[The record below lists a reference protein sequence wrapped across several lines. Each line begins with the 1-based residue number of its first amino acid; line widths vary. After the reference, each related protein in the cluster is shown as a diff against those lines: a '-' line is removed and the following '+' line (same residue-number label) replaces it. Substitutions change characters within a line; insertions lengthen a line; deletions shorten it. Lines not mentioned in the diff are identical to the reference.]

1 VFCPLMFMAHDPQMP
16 SLQDLLKV
24 SVGSTS
30 FLILINASRTCGR
43 GLGDVRPSGTRETEL
58 TMGPHWFKSIVYDWS
73 LGGVAGSSGFFL
85 QVSDWRRV

>member
-1 VFCPLMFMAHDPQMP
+1 MFIAHDPQMP

-43 GLGDVRPSGTRETEL
+43 VLGQAALRNEAEL
-58 TMGPHWFKSIVYDWS
+58 TMGPHWFKSIVYN
-73 LGGVAGSSGFFL
+73 
-85 QVSDWRRV
+85 